1 MDTHT
6 YKVDVTWLG
15 NGMGNG
21 EAEKVGVPVFFSA
34 PPEFGG
40 TPGFWSPEQL
50 LVLAANSCFMST
62 LMALAHHSQ
71 LTLVGY
77 RAQAE
82 GRLEKVAGQGYRM
95 TEIVIQPVAT
105 VLSDEGIALA
115 QRLLEKAERV
125 CIVANALKVPIRVD
139 ARVEVVEP
147 APVG

>member
-1 MDTHT
+1 MDSHT
-6 YKVDVTWLG
+6 YKVAVTW
-15 NGMGNG
+15 MGNG
-21 EAEKVGVPVFFSA
+21 LGEAEAEKVEIPVFFSA

-40 TPGFWSPEQL
+40 TPGLWSPEHL

-62 LMALAHHSQ
+62 LMALAQHSK
-71 LTLVGY
+71 LTVVGY

-82 GRLEKVAGQGYRM
+82 GRLEKIPGQGYRM
-95 TEIVIQPVAT
+95 TEIVLQPVAT
-105 VLSDEGIALA
+105 VQSEESLALA
-115 QRLLEKAERV
+115 HRLLEKAERV

>member
-1 MDTHT
+1 METHT
-6 YKVDVTWLG
+6 YKVDVTWMGNALG
-15 NGMGNG
+15 NA
-21 EAEKVGVPVFFSA
+21 EAEKVEVPVFFSA

-40 TPGFWSPEQL
+40 PPGFWSPEHL

-62 LMALAHHSQ
+62 LMALAQHSK

-82 GRLEKVAGQGYRM
+82 GRLEKIQGQGYRM

-105 VLSDEGIALA
+105 VQSEEDIALA

-125 CIVANALKVPIRVD
+125 CIVANALKIPLRVD
-139 ARVEVVEP
+139 ARLEIVEP